1 VHVARCVVV
10 GVSWPEQMLN
20 EFELNRLKETVGLV
34 PCLEWIQALKEH
46 HNAVPCNSADEVLR
60 VALHCDLKEVVG
72 DLSVNNNA
80 GSSNNAVML
89 RNAIEESM
97 MLPNIRSTN
106 LDVEEEK
113 EEVSTNLNR
122 RSVSNAKA
130 TLPSTFR
137 HMIQVEEI
145 LDVSINA
152 QERLELGP
160 ADECSNNNRR
170 RCLKFFCSDGLSPSI
185 TAMETSPIP
194 DISVNSLPGIKV
206 LIRGSLQVRYGV
218 LLLNEGNALVLGGC
232 IPSLI
237 PIRQKAI
244 EAARKRAGIGIDP
257 TIKALIWNN
266 NQQQLLQEQDEEGYN
281 DEEDDNT
288 AARNDGNTLAAHF
301 EAPNSAL
308 GQQRLSVED
317 EACRAIVSNATATTT
332 NISGRTYANN
342 NSTNNTAFYQMA
354 PNITTIAP
362 TSDSNTLQ
370 SLNIH
375 QGLTSRT
382 IVNPYRRLSSDAIN
396 NDVGNNTDISSLT
409 QIVPVSSVNTLTS
422 VINNARV
429 SVDRGAT
436 TVVNNDIVD
445 HIDLMDNNDNN
456 YVLQDEEMNEAPS
469 FPYRIDHIDADNDLA
484 ASAPISVQS
493 NDHDMPFDT
502 TYLNSTSYSA
512 SNDRGNTTVTNSSPS
527 SIIRTTILPTPSMM
541 QPVSFTELVSIYSE
555 ISSSQ
560 PLYEQYYRNNTTFIV
575 PCKLHPDIKH
585 TVYQFGLAKI
595 KQLLDSK
602 KKSKKS
608 GEKVITYP

>member
-1 VHVARCVVV
+1 
-10 GVSWPEQMLN
+10 MLN
-20 EFELNRLKETVGLV
+20 EFELNRLKESVGLV
-34 PCLEWIQALKEH
+34 PCLEWIEALKEH
-46 HNAVPCNSADEVLR
+46 HYAVPCNSADEVLR

-80 GSSNNAVML
+80 GSSNNNAVML

-97 MLPNIRSTN
+97 LLPNTSSTY
-106 LDVEEEK
+106 LAVEEEE
-113 EEVSTNLNR
+113 EEVSTSANR

-145 LDVSINA
+145 LDVSVNA

-244 EAARKRAGIGIDP
+244 EAARKQAGIGIDP

-266 NQQQLLQEQDEEGYN
+266 NQQQLLQELDEEGYN
-281 DEEDDNT
+281 DEEGDNT
-288 AARNDGNTLAAHF
+288 AARNEGNTLAAYI

-317 EACRAIVSNATATTT
+317 EASRAIVSAASATTT
-332 NISGRTYANN
+332 YISGRTYANN
-342 NSTNNTAFYQMA
+342 NSTNDTAFYQMT
-354 PNITTIAP
+354 PNIATMAP
-362 TSDSNTLQ
+362 ISDSNTLQ

-375 QGLTSRT
+375 HDSTSRM
-382 IVNPYRRLSSDAIN
+382 IVNPYQRLSSDATN
-396 NDVGNNTDISSLT
+396 NDVGNNTDTSSLT
-409 QIVPVSSVNTLTS
+409 QIVPVSSANTITS

-429 SVDRGAT
+429 SVDGAATIIGDAT
-436 TVVNNDIVD
+436 TVVNHDVVD
-445 HIDLMDNNDNN
+445 HIDLIDNSDNN
-456 YVLQDEEMNEAPS
+456 YLPQDEEIDEAPS
-469 FPYRIDHIDADNDLA
+469 FPYRIDHIDAEDDLV

-493 NDHDMPFDT
+493 YDNDMPLDT
-502 TYLNSTSYSA
+502 SYLNSTSYSA
-512 SNDRGNTTVTNSSPS
+512 SKDRVNTTVTNSSPS
-527 SIIRTTILPTPSMM
+527 SIIRTTLLPTPSMM
-541 QPVSFTELVSIYSE
+541 QPVSFTELVSIYSK

-560 PLYEQYYRNNTTFIV
+560 QLYEQYYRNNTAFIV

-585 TVYQFGLAKI
+585 AVYQFGLAKI
-595 KQLLDSK
+595 KQLLDTK

-608 GEKVITYP
+608 GEKVISYP